1 MFRPVAHLTAEA
13 LNQLYLENKRSSSC
27 KPVSDHYTYGNATE
41 DDEFNNW
48 AFEGDAIQNEMA
60 HRWRVAYFSH
70 AAEAVTS

>member
-1 MFRPVAHLTAEA
+1 MFRPFEHLSKKA
-13 LNQLYLENKRSSSC
+13 LYQLYLDNQVSYC